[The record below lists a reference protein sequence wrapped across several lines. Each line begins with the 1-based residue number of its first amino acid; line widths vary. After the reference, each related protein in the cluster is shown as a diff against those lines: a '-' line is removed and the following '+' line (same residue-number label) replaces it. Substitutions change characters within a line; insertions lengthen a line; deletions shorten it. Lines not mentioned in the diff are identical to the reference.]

1 MRNNPTAR
9 RNWRWCRRRPIAI
22 RIRQACFSRSAAD
35 GGIAR
40 GSLAMNNLVRR
51 ENKDGAAILWL
62 NRPEK
67 LNALTKE
74 VFEALDDHVDAIARQ
89 TRTIGLVI
97 LRGAG
102 ANFSAGYDM
111 QEVLEHVKAHAKPHF
126 HSEVIQRIANLPQP
140 VISAVQG
147 HCSTGALELALAADL
162 IVASESTQ
170 FSDVYARWGLTPV
183 WGLSL
188 RLLHRIGTAKASEM
202 MFSCRSYSGKQAEA
216 MHLANFCFPDDRYDA
231 ELSALSAD
239 ILRNSWYANRVN
251 KRALIEI
258 DGLSLHDAH
267 ALELFKN
274 EGLAPDAA
282 QRIARFFAK
291 RA

>member
-1 MRNNPTAR
+1 M
-9 RNWRWCRRRPIAI
+9 
-22 RIRQACFSRSAAD
+22 S
-35 GGIAR
+35 
-40 GSLAMNNLVRR
+40 NLVRR
-51 ENKDGAAILWL
+51 ENNAGVATLWL

-67 LNALTKE
+67 CNALTKE
-74 VFEALDDHVDAIARQ
+74 VFEELNAHVAAIARES
-89 TRTIGLVI
+89 RSIGLVI

-111 QEVLEHVKAHAKPHF
+111 SEVLEHVKAHAKPHF
-126 HSEVIQRIANLPQP
+126 HSEVIQKIANLPQP

-162 IVASESTQ
+162 IVASESAS

-188 RLLHRIGTAKASEM
+188 RLPHRIGTAKASEM
-202 MFSCRSYSGKQAEA
+202 MFTCRSYSGAQAEA
-216 MHLANFCFPDDRYDA
+216 MHLANFCYPDDKFDA
-231 ELSALSAD
+231 ELAALSAD
-239 ILRNSWYANRVN
+239 ILANSWYANQVN

-267 ALELFKN
+267 GLELFKN

-282 QRIARFFAK
+282 QRVAK
-291 RA
+291 FLSRRE

>member
-1 MRNNPTAR
+1 
-9 RNWRWCRRRPIAI
+9 
-22 RIRQACFSRSAAD
+22 
-35 GGIAR
+35 
-40 GSLAMNNLVRR
+40 MNSLVRR
-51 ENKDGAAILWL
+51 ENSGGAATLTL

-67 LNALTKE
+67 LNALSKE
-74 VFEALDDHVDAIARQ
+74 VFEELEAHVDAIARE
-89 TRTIGLVI
+89 TRKIGLVV

-111 QEVLEHVKAHAKPHF
+111 EEVLEHVKAHAKPHF
-126 HSEVIQRIANLPQP
+126 HSGVIQKIANLPQP

-162 IVASESTQ
+162 IVASESAQ

-188 RLLHRIGTAKASEM
+188 RLPHRIGTAKASEM
-202 MFSCRSYSGKQAEA
+202 MFSCRTYSGRQAEE
-216 MHLANFCFPDDRYDA
+216 MHLANFCFPDDRFDA
-231 ELSALSAD
+231 ELAALSAD
-239 ILRNSWYANRVN
+239 ILDNSWYANQVN
-251 KRALIEI
+251 KRALIET

-282 QRIARFFAK
+282 KRVQKFFAGGK
-291 RA
+291 PTA